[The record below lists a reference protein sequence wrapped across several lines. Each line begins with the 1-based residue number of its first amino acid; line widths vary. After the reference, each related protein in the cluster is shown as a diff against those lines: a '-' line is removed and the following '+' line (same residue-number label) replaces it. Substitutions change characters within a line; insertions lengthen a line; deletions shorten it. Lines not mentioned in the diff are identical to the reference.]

1 MDVIFKYE
9 YLPAA
14 VISLVALV
22 IWIRTKSYE
31 GLKSK
36 SVLTVL
42 ILVGLSFVLKAVSG
56 LHNYLVI
63 AQQLFQMGIL
73 FILMTLSIVV
83 YRKQFKSN
91 SDDKA
96 QESKIVQKSEFELK
110 KLEQKLKVREAKVG
124 IKESGLKEEL
134 IKIKELEK
142 MLAKK
147 ENVLENEKYELQ
159 KQKEKE
165 SALVNLRAE
174 VVREMEELERR
185 EDILTERLSEY
196 RDKLQDV
203 EDEKESIKIE
213 REKLQVLKADLKKQ
227 KLELKEKKK
236 RYLDAYEQ
244 LDMDRDILER
254 EQKTFEK
261 TKSGNLINAEERKV

>member
-1 MDVIFKYE
+1 MDAIFKYE

-14 VISLVALV
+14 AISLVALV

-31 GLKSK
+31 DLKSK
-36 SVLTVL
+36 SVFTVL
-42 ILVGLSFVLKAVSG
+42 LLVGLSFALKTVSG
-56 LHNYLVI
+56 LYKYLVI
-63 AQQLFQMGIL
+63 AQQLFQLVII
-73 FILMTLSIVV
+73 FTLMAFSIIM
-83 YRKQFKSN
+83 YRKQFKTN
-91 SDDKA
+91 SYNQA
-96 QESKIVQKSEFELK
+96 QEPKAVQKSESELK
-110 KLEQKLKVREAKVG
+110 KLEQKLKVREIKVG

-159 KQKEKE
+159 KRKEKE

-203 EDEKESIKIE
+203 EDEKESVKIE
-213 REKLQVLKADLKKQ
+213 REKLQVLKSGLKKQ
-227 KLELKEKKK
+227 KIELKEKKK
-236 RYLDAYEQ
+236 RYLDAYER

-254 EQKTFEK
+254 EQKMFEK